1 MFVVSNLVLAIARLI
16 DLALTVYFFII
27 LARAIVSWV
36 SPDPYNPIVR
46 FLYRSTEPVLRVVR
60 RRLPVMAMGLDLS
73 PMVVVLA
80 IYFLKWFLVESLSDF
95 ALSLR

>member
-16 DLALTVYFFII
+16 DLALTAYFFII